1 MQVSIETTTGLERR
15 LTVGV
20 PAAQVESEVAKRLQ
34 EASKTVRL
42 NGFRKGKVPMKVVKQ
57 RYGAGVRQEVVGEVM
72 SRSFYEAVQKEDVKP
87 AGQPSIEAKQVA
99 EGKDLEFVATFEV
112 YPTVE
117 LADLSAIEITKY
129 NANVVD
135 GDVDNMIE
143 VLRKQQAGWT
153 EADRAAETGDKVT
166 IDFVGTKGGEEFA
179 GGKAEGQ
186 ELLLGSGSM
195 IPGFEDGVVG
205 LKAGEEKVLS
215 LTFPEDYQAEELKGA
230 AVEFA
235 VKVSKVLESELP
247 ELNDELFAKFGVEE
261 GGEAK
266 FREEVKG
273 NMDRELANA
282 AKAKVKKQV
291 MDSLIEANKVDLPS
305 ALVGNEVQALRNQMM
320 QQFGG
325 ASDKID
331 AKSLLPDDMFK
342 EEAERRVA
350 LGLLVGEVIKA
361 AELKADGDQVRAMVE
376 EVASTYQSPE
386 EVVEYYYNNEQLLQG
401 VEAAVLEDQVVDH
414 VLATS
419 KVTEEDSSY
428 DDLIKPENA

>member
-1 MQVSIETTTGLERR
+1 MQVSIETTSGLERR

-20 PAAQVESEVAKRLQ
+20 PSAQVESEVAKRLQ
-34 EASKTVRL
+34 EASKNVRI
-42 NGFRKGKVPMKVVKQ
+42 NGFRQGKVPMKVVKQ
-57 RYGAGVRQEVVGEVM
+57 RYGAGVRQEVIGEVM

-87 AGQPSIEAKQVA
+87 AGQPSIEAKEIS
-99 EGKDLEFVATFEV
+99 EGKDLEYVATFEV
-112 YPTVE
+112 YPSIA
-117 LADLSAIEITKY
+117 LADLSKVEITKH
-129 NANVVD
+129 NANVSD
-135 GDVDNMIE
+135 QDVENMIE
-143 VLRKQQAGWT
+143 VLRKQQAAWS
-153 EADRAAETGDKVT
+153 EVDRAAASGDKVV
-166 IDFVGTKGGEEFA
+166 IDFVGTKDGEEFA

-195 IPGFEDGVVG
+195 IPGFEDGVAG
-205 LKAGEEKVLS
+205 LKAGEEKTLS

-235 VKVSKVLESELP
+235 VKVNKVLESELP

-291 MDSLIEANKVDLPS
+291 MDSLIEANEVDVPS
-305 ALVGNEVQALRNQMM
+305 ALVANEVQTLRNQMM

-331 AKSLLPDDMFK
+331 AKALLPDDMFK
-342 EEAERRVA
+342 EEASRRVA
-350 LGLLVGEVIKA
+350 LGLLVGEVIKT
-361 AELKADGDQVRAMVE
+361 AELKADGDRVRAMVE

-401 VEAAVLEDQVVDH
+401 VEAAVLEDQVVEH
-414 VLATS
+414 VLNIA
-419 KVTEEDSSY
+419 KVSEQESSY
-428 DDLIKPENA
+428 DDLIKPQEA

>member
-1 MQVSIETTTGLERR
+1 MQVSIETTSGLERR

-20 PAAQVESEVAKRLQ
+20 PSAQVESEVAKRLQ
-34 EASKTVRL
+34 EASKNVRI
-42 NGFRKGKVPMKVVKQ
+42 NGFRQGKVPMKVVKQ
-57 RYGAGVRQEVVGEVM
+57 RYGAGVRQEVIGEVM

-87 AGQPSIEAKQVA
+87 AGQPSIEAKEIS
-99 EGKDLEFVATFEV
+99 EGKDLEYVATFEV
-112 YPTVE
+112 YPSIA
-117 LADLSAIEITKY
+117 LADLSKVEITKH
-129 NANVVD
+129 NANVSD
-135 GDVDNMIE
+135 QDVENMIE
-143 VLRKQQAGWT
+143 VLRKQQAAWS
-153 EADRAAETGDKVT
+153 EVERAAVSGDKVV
-166 IDFVGTKGGEEFA
+166 IDFVGTKDGEEFA

-195 IPGFEDGVVG
+195 IPGFEDGVAG
-205 LKAGEEKVLS
+205 LKAGEEKTLS

-235 VKVSKVLESELP
+235 VKVNKVLESELP

-291 MDSLIEANKVDLPS
+291 MDSLIEANEVDVPS
-305 ALVGNEVQALRNQMM
+305 ALVANEVQTLRNQMM

-331 AKSLLPDDMFK
+331 AKALLPDDMFK
-342 EEAERRVA
+342 EEASRRVA
-350 LGLLVGEVIKA
+350 LGLLVGEVIKT
-361 AELKADGDQVRAMVE
+361 AELKADGDRVRAMVE

-401 VEAAVLEDQVVDH
+401 VEAAVLEDQVVEH
-414 VLATS
+414 VLNIA
-419 KVTEEDSSY
+419 KVSEQESSY
-428 DDLIKPENA
+428 DDLIKPQEA

>member
-1 MQVSIETTTGLERR
+1 
-15 LTVGV
+15 
-20 PAAQVESEVAKRLQ
+20 
-34 EASKTVRL
+34 
-42 NGFRKGKVPMKVVKQ
+42 
-57 RYGAGVRQEVVGEVM
+57 M

-87 AGQPSIEAKQVA
+87 AGQPSIEAKEIS
-99 EGKDLEFVATFEV
+99 EGKDLEYVATFEV
-112 YPTVE
+112 YPSIA
-117 LADLSAIEITKY
+117 LADLSKVEITKH
-129 NANVVD
+129 NANVSD
-135 GDVDNMIE
+135 QDVENMIE
-143 VLRKQQAGWT
+143 VLRKQQAAWS
-153 EADRAAETGDKVT
+153 EVERAAASGDKVV
-166 IDFVGTKGGEEFA
+166 IDFVGTKDGEEFA
-179 GGKAEGQ
+179 GGKAESQ

-195 IPGFEDGVVG
+195 IPGFEDGVAG
-205 LKAGEEKVLS
+205 LKAGEEKTLS

-235 VKVSKVLESELP
+235 VKVNKVLESELP

-291 MDSLIEANKVDLPS
+291 MDSLLEANKVDVPS
-305 ALVGNEVQALRNQMM
+305 ALVANEVQTLRNQMM

-342 EEAERRVA
+342 EEASRRVA
-350 LGLLVGEVIKA
+350 LGLLVGEVIKT
-361 AELKADGDQVRAMVE
+361 AELKADGDRVRAMVE

-401 VEAAVLEDQVVDH
+401 VEAAVLEDQVVEH
-414 VLATS
+414 VLNIA
-419 KVTEEDSSY
+419 KVSEQESSY
-428 DDLIKPENA
+428 DDLIKPQEA

>member
-1 MQVSIETTTGLERR
+1 MQVSIETTSGLERR

-20 PAAQVESEVAKRLQ
+20 PSAQVESEVAKRLQ
-34 EASKTVRL
+34 EASKNVRI
-42 NGFRKGKVPMKVVKQ
+42 NGFRQGKVPMKVVKQ
-57 RYGAGVRQEVVGEVM
+57 RYGAGVRQEVIGEVM

-87 AGQPSIEAKQVA
+87 AGQPSIEAKEIS
-99 EGKDLEFVATFEV
+99 EGKDLEYVATFEV
-112 YPTVE
+112 YPSIE
-117 LADLSAIEITKY
+117 LADLSKAEITKH
-129 NANVVD
+129 NASVSD
-135 GDVDNMIE
+135 QDVENMIE
-143 VLRKQQAGWT
+143 VLRKQQAAWT
-153 EADRAAETGDKVT
+153 EADRAAASGDKVV
-166 IDFVGTKGGEEFA
+166 IDFVGTKDGEEFA

-195 IPGFEDGVVG
+195 IPGFEDGVAG
-205 LKAGEEKVLS
+205 LKAGEEKTLS

-235 VKVSKVLESELP
+235 VKVNKVLESELP
-247 ELNDELFAKFGVEE
+247 ELGEELFAKFGVEE

-291 MDSLIEANKVDLPS
+291 MDSLIEANAVDVPS
-305 ALVGNEVQALRNQMM
+305 ALVANEVQTLRNQMM

-331 AKSLLPDDMFK
+331 AKALLPDDMFK
-342 EEAERRVA
+342 EEASRRVA
-350 LGLLVGEVIKA
+350 LGLLVGEVIKT
-361 AELKADGDQVRAMVE
+361 AELKADGDRVRAMVE

-401 VEAAVLEDQVVDH
+401 VEAAVLEDQVVEH
-414 VLATS
+414 VLNVANVS
-419 KVTEEDSSY
+419 EQDSTY
-428 DDLIKPENA
+428 DDLIKPQEA

>member
-1 MQVSIETTTGLERR
+1 MQVSIETTSGLERR

-20 PAAQVESEVAKRLQ
+20 PSAQVESEVAKRLQ
-34 EASKTVRL
+34 EASKNVRI
-42 NGFRKGKVPMKVVKQ
+42 NGFRQGKVPMKVVKQ
-57 RYGAGVRQEVVGEVM
+57 RYGAGVRQEVIGEVM

-87 AGQPSIEAKQVA
+87 AGQPSIEAKEIS
-99 EGKDLEFVATFEV
+99 EGKDLEYVATFEV
-112 YPTVE
+112 YPSIE
-117 LADLSAIEITKY
+117 LADLSKVEITKHS
-129 NANVVD
+129 ANVSD
-135 GDVDNMIE
+135 QDVENMIE
-143 VLRKQQAGWT
+143 VLRKQQAAWS
-153 EADRAAETGDKVT
+153 EVERAAASGDKVV
-166 IDFVGTKGGEEFA
+166 IDFVGTKDGEEFA
-179 GGKAEGQ
+179 GGKADGQ

-195 IPGFEDGVVG
+195 IPGFEDGVAG
-205 LKAGEEKVLS
+205 LKAGEEKTLS

-235 VKVSKVLESELP
+235 VKVNKVLESELP

-273 NMDRELANA
+273 NMDRELTNA

-291 MDSLIEANKVDLPS
+291 MDSLIEANEVDVPS
-305 ALVGNEVQALRNQMM
+305 ALVANEVQTLRNQMM

-331 AKSLLPDDMFK
+331 AKALLPDDMFK
-342 EEAERRVA
+342 EEASRRVA
-350 LGLLVGEVIKA
+350 LGLLVGEVIKT
-361 AELKADGDQVRAMVE
+361 AELKADGDRVRAMVE

-401 VEAAVLEDQVVDH
+401 VEAAVLEDQVVEH
-414 VLATS
+414 VLTIA
-419 KVTEEDSSY
+419 KVSEQESSY
-428 DDLIKPENA
+428 DDLIKPQEG

>member
-1 MQVSIETTTGLERR
+1 MQVSIETTSGLERR

-20 PAAQVESEVAKRLQ
+20 PSAQVESEVAKRLQ
-34 EASKTVRL
+34 EASKNVRI
-42 NGFRKGKVPMKVVKQ
+42 NGFRQGKVPMKVVKQ
-57 RYGAGVRQEVVGEVM
+57 RYGAGVRQEVIGEVM

-87 AGQPSIEAKQVA
+87 AGQPSIEAKEIS
-99 EGKDLEFVATFEV
+99 EGKDLEYVATFEV
-112 YPTVE
+112 YPSIA
-117 LADLSAIEITKY
+117 LADLSKVEITKH
-129 NANVVD
+129 NANVSD
-135 GDVDNMIE
+135 QDVENMIE
-143 VLRKQQAGWT
+143 VLRKQQAAWS
-153 EADRAAETGDKVT
+153 EVERAAASGDKVV
-166 IDFVGTKGGEEFA
+166 IDFVGTKDGEEFA

-195 IPGFEDGVVG
+195 IPGFEDGVAG
-205 LKAGEEKVLS
+205 LKAGEEKTLS

-235 VKVSKVLESELP
+235 VKVNKVLESELP

-291 MDSLIEANKVDLPS
+291 MDSLIEANEVDVPS
-305 ALVGNEVQALRNQMM
+305 ALVANEVQTLRNQMM

-331 AKSLLPDDMFK
+331 AKALLPDDMFK
-342 EEAERRVA
+342 EEASRRVA
-350 LGLLVGEVIKA
+350 LGLLVGEVIKT
-361 AELKADGDQVRAMVE
+361 AELKADGDRVRAMVE

-401 VEAAVLEDQVVDH
+401 VEAAVLEDQVVEH
-414 VLATS
+414 VLNIA
-419 KVTEEDSSY
+419 KVSEQESSY
-428 DDLIKPENA
+428 DDLIKPQEA